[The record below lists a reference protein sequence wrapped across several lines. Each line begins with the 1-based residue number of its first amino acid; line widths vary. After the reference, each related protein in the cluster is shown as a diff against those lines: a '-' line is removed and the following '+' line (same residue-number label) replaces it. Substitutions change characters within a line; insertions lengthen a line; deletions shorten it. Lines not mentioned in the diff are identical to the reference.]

1 MPKKTPIYA
10 DIADVRKL
18 LKLMP
23 PENHKIANNLFK
35 RIKFLSETLD
45 KLQAVVER
53 DGTVEDFKQGKQ
65 EFTRESPALKS
76 YNNTLKSY
84 LAAYKQ
90 LVDLKPKQQAPTPT
104 DDGFENFVDGR
115 EEI

>member
-1 MPKKTPIYA
+1 MPQKTQTYA
-10 DIADVRKL
+10 DIADVEKL
-18 LKLMP
+18 LDLIP
-23 PENHKIANNLFK
+23 PENHKIADNLFK
-35 RIKFLSETLD
+35 RIKFLSDTLD

-90 LVDLKPKQQAPTPT
+90 LVDLKPKQQAAPPN
-104 DDGFENFVDGR
+104 DDGFENFIDGR